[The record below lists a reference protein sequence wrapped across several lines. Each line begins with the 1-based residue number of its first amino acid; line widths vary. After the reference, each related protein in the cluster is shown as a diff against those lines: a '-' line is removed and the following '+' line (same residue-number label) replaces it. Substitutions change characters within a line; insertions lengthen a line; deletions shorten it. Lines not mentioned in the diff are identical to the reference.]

1 MSQTIKGYTETW
13 FELCNAD
20 GHPLALSVSNSF
32 STEAQAAAAAS
43 QTCIDYRDTVT
54 VKEHVTT
61 VRRVFNVSV
70 AAIEVP

>member
-1 MSQTIKGYTETW
+1 MTQIIKGYTETW

-20 GHPLALSVSNSF
+20 GHPLVLSVENRF
-32 STEAQAAAAAS
+32 STEALAAAAAS
-43 QTCIDYRDTVT
+43 QTCVDYRDTVT

-61 VRRVFNVSV
+61 VRRVFNVSI